1 MDQKIKK
8 ILPEKVPVN
17 APFVEKS
24 QNIIRTTLYIFSRP
38 FKALQTDI
46 AYIGFLAR
54 SAVNK
59 KRDNFDV
66 DDDNEDT
73 HEKKTNNKTNKKP
86 KKKGINNY
94 LNK

>member
-17 APFVEKS
+17 AQFVEKS

-59 KRDNFDV
+59 KSNNFDV